1 MALRDELESDGNWL
15 FRWRSL
21 LPLFLIIMAVL
32 AFRSIDYAGHDESRD
47 RIWEMACLAV
57 AFCGLAIRILTIG
70 HAPRGTSG
78 RTTHRQIADSLSTD
92 GMYSVVRH
100 PLYLGNFFIY
110 LAIGLFA
117 HTWWLALICVLV
129 FWLYYER
136 IMFAEEAFLRRKFGA
151 EFEAWAGRVPAFIP
165 DLRHWRRFGLPFS
178 WRNAVRREY
187 HGFFAIILTMF
198 VLELAEDYF
207 VDGRLELDLFWTVLL
222 GIGLVTYLVLRTI
235 KKQTSWLD
243 VADR

>member
-1 MALRDELESDGNWL
+1 
-15 FRWRSL
+15 
-21 LPLFLIIMAVL
+21 MAVL
-32 AFRSIDYAGHDESRD
+32 AFRSVDFSSHQEARD
-47 RIWEMACLAV
+47 RVWEIACLTV

-78 RTTHRQIADSLSTD
+78 RNTKRQIADSLSTD

-110 LAIGLFA
+110 FALGLFA
-117 HTWWLALICVLV
+117 HTWWLALISVLA

-136 IMFAEEAFLRRKFGA
+136 IMFAEEAFLRSKYGGD
-151 EFEAWAGRVPAFIP
+151 FEEWASRVPAFIP
-165 DLRHWRRFGLPFS
+165 NLRLWRRFGLPFS

-187 HGFFAIILTMF
+187 HGFFVIILTMF

-207 VDGRLELDLFWTVLL
+207 VDGRLELDPLWTVLL
-222 GIGLVTYLVLRTI
+222 GIGLGTYLVLRTI
-235 KKQTSWLD
+235 KKRTHWLD